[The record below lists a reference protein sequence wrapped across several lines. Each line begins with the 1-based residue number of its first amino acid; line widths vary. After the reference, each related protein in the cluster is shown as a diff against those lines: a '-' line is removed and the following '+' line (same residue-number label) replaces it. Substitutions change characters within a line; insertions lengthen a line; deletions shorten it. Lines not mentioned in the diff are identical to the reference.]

1 MGSFLHYYQKQKL
14 LQRRFACVYLICL
27 RSDLRV
33 HELSSV
39 GDVLLEERHR
49 ERRAVVLGAGL
60 VV

>member
-1 MGSFLHYYQKQKL
+1 
-14 LQRRFACVYLICL
+14 
-27 RSDLRV
+27 V